1 MIWDVNVLGGFKEQ
15 QGDQSGKSRAGGE
28 VEDVKESQQ
37 VKPDRPLKHFGFCW
51 MKWGVTVCI
60 VLNGRNLIK
69 LGFQETLLLLYK
81 EFTVNVRSERED
93 GARAEAGSPIK
104 RLLK

>member
-1 MIWDVNVLGGFKEQ
+1 M
-15 QGDQSGKSRAGGE
+15 
-28 VEDVKESQQ
+28 
-37 VKPDRPLKHFGFCW
+37 
-51 MKWGVTVCI
+51 CI
-60 VLNGRNLIK
+60 VLNGSNLIK

-81 EFTVNVRSERED
+81 EFTVNVRSEREG